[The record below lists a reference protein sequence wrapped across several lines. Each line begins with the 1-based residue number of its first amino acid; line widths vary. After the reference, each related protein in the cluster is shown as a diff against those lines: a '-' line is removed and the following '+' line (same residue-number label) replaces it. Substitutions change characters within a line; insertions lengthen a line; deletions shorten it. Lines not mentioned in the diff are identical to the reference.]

1 MSREDS
7 GWEYIR
13 GVPRW
18 APTVESAIAELTYD
32 KYGEEYEWWRDKLM
46 DIVRAAQ
53 RDCSDRIT
61 AAANGDDPDNSWV
74 VNAFDAAKLIFPEYP
89 EDTDSE

>member
-7 GWEYIR
+7 GWEYIK

-18 APTVESAIAELTYD
+18 APTTESAIAELTYD
-32 KYGEEYEWWRDKLM
+32 KYGEEYEWLRDKLM

-53 RDCSDRIT
+53 RDCSDMLKEAGHIE
-61 AAANGDDPDNSWV
+61 AAEM
-74 VNAFDAAKLIFPEYP
+74 IFPEYP
-89 EDTDSE
+89 EEG

>member
-1 MSREDS
+1 MSRQSS

-18 APTVESAIAELTYD
+18 APTVETAISELTYD
-32 KYGEEYEWWRDKLM
+32 KYGQEYAESVAKLM

-53 RDCSDRIT
+53 RDCADRLT
-61 AAANGDDPDNSWV
+61 DVGHAEAAALIYPD
-74 VNAFDAAKLIFPEYP
+74 YP
-89 EDTDSE
+89 EENEQ

>member
-7 GWEYIR
+7 GWEWVK
-13 GVPRW
+13 GVPRY

-32 KYGEEYEWWRDKLM
+32 KYGQEYEESVAKLM

-53 RDCSDRIT
+53 RD
-61 AAANGDDPDNSWV
+61 AAQRLSEAGHEE
-74 VNAFDAAKLIFPEYP
+74 AARLIFPTYP
-89 EDTDSE
+89 EENDSE